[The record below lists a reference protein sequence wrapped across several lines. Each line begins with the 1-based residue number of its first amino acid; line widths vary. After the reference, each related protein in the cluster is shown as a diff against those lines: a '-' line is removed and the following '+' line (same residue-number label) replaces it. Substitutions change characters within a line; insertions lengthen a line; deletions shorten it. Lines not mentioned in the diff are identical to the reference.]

1 MDPMT
6 MDPMDRLTD
15 LSNQLRL
22 GRITVQE
29 FRVRL
34 VKALVGMTGDELLS
48 IALLIRTIGITTS
61 SKSSEERI
69 ANNPPWGGLQNFQGE
84 GAPSRR
90 AGFVC

>member
-6 MDPMDRLTD
+6 MDPMNRLTD

-34 VKALVGMTGDELLS
+34 VQSLVGMTGDELLS
-48 IALLIRTIGITTS
+48 ICTVAQR
-61 SKSSEERI
+61 
-69 ANNPPWGGLQNFQGE
+69 
-84 GAPSRR
+84 
-90 AGFVC
+90 C

>member
-6 MDPMDRLTD
+6 MDPMNCLTD

-34 VKALVGMTGDELLS
+34 VKSLVGMTGDEFLS
-48 IALLIRTIGITTS
+48 VALSLNDVDPDDWDNDIVELKAR
-61 SKSSEERI
+61 KE
-69 ANNPPWGGLQNFQGE
+69 
-84 GAPSRR
+84 
-90 AGFVC
+90 